1 MEVMAEMQATGVTE
15 ATLALEAR
23 AATGAME
30 ATAEM
35 AEKEAQEAPVETAV
49 TEETAATAATAAIQE
64 MAETQVQ
71 EAQVA
76 MEVTEVTGAMV
87 AMGAILRTGHL
98 ERAATGRSR
107 LEPPV
112 KPRIISPLL
121 QQRLQSLGS
130 LHPFPQVVTLR
141 QVKQLQS

>member
-15 ATLALEAR
+15 ATLVLEAQ

-49 TEETAATAATAAIQE
+49 TEETAATAAIQE

>member
-23 AATGAME
+23 TATGAME

-49 TEETAATAATAAIQE
+49 TEETAATAAIQE

-71 EAQVA
+71 EAQ
-76 MEVTEVTGAMV
+76 V

>member
-1 MEVMAEMQATGVTE
+1 MAVKEAQEAPVEMAVTEVTAAKE
-15 ATLALEAR
+15 ATLALEAL

-35 AEKEAQEAPVETAV
+35 AEKEAQEAPVETAA
-49 TEETAATAATAAIQE
+49 TEATAE
-64 MAETQVQ
+64 MAEMQVQ

-76 MEVTEVTGAMV
+76 MEVTGAM
-87 AMGAILRTGHL
+87 AAILRIGHL

-112 KPRIISPLL
+112 KPRIICPLL
-121 QQRLQSLGS
+121 QQRLQSLGNP
-130 LHPFPQVVTLR
+130 HPIPQVVTLR
-141 QVKQLQS
+141 QMKRRQS